1 MGIGSS
7 FGLKVI
13 LMMIL
18 VVLIVC
24 GLLAFSLVSHE
35 RNALRDVQKQLISAF
50 EKQNRLI
57 EGAFSTLEAD
67 SAKNLSASFDE
78 KKILLEKMMST
89 IGITP
94 LLNSDLALLDEYVE
108 ALSKDRDVA
117 YAVYRDKKGNAVT
130 TVMREPDNKGRLIT
144 SDAPIEFR
152 GEKLGSFRM
161 GLSWNSVEKQ
171 LGASSELMKNVSQ
184 AMNADVKA
192 ALKGTDSFIAS
203 SVQEGAVRSLV
214 LSAISV
220 GILALLLASVIW
232 RMVLTPIRKITSVAT
247 EVVSSGNFQKRVDV
261 GQRRDEL
268 GQLATAFNQMISRLN
283 EIINGIAQQIK
294 SNSNTAKN
302 LSENVASSVGEMTA
316 TIEAI
321 SSTIQNVN
329 SGVNA
334 QAKST
339 EGTAE
344 TMQRMVVST
353 KGVSANAKR
362 GVELAQSTMQFAREG
377 LDASQKAVE
386 KITTVSDASQEI
398 TKNVTTLGDRSG
410 EIGRIVE
417 VITSIADQTNLLAL
431 NAAIEAARAGEAG
444 RGFAVV
450 AEEVRKLAENSGK
463 AADQIG
469 KLIRSIQLETA
480 KTVDSV
486 KNASEQVSE
495 GQITISKVRQALDK
509 IAEAADQTVNQV
521 NNILNVTGEQA
532 QSAESVYAEIKK
544 VAVIAVES
552 AASTKD
558 AAVSIKDMNVSMAGI
573 ADNFEKLDEI
583 ITALREL
590 VQKFNL

>member
-1 MGIGSS
+1 MGIASS
-7 FGLKVI
+7 FGLKIIATMV
-13 LMMIL
+13 L
-18 VVLIVC
+18 VVMAVC
-24 GLLAFSLVSHE
+24 GVLGYSLVQHE
-35 RNALRDVQKQLISAF
+35 RRALQKVQERLTAEFEKERRMIEEAFAQLETISA
-50 EKQNRLI
+50 N
-57 EGAFSTLEAD
+57 
-67 SAKNLSASFDE
+67 NLNASLNE
-78 KKILLEKMMST
+78 KKTLLENLMTT
-89 IGITP
+89 IGVTP
-94 LLNSDLALLDEYVE
+94 LLNLDLALLDEYVG
-108 ALSKDRDVA
+108 ALKKDRDVA
-117 YAVYRDKKGNAVT
+117 YAVYHDSKGKVIT
-130 TVMREPDNKGRLIT
+130 TMASKPANTSGLINVEI
-144 SDAPIEFR
+144 PILFQ
-152 GEKLGSFRM
+152 KDTLGTFHM
-161 GLSWNSVEKQ
+161 GLSRTAVEKQ
-171 LGASSELMKNVSQ
+171 LAATNELIRGASGEMRANVDRTLKET
-184 AMNADVKA
+184 DV
-192 ALKGTDSFIAS
+192 FIAS
-203 SVQEGAVRSLV
+203 TVKSGAVFSLV
-214 LSAISV
+214 LLSV
-220 GILALLLASVIW
+220 SIGILALLLAFLIW
-232 RMVLTPIRKITSVAT
+232 RMVLRPIQKITSVAS
-247 EVVSSGNFQKRVDV
+247 EVVASGNLQKRVDV
-261 GQRRDEL
+261 GRRSDEL

-344 TMQRMVVST
+344 TMQRMVAST

-362 GVELAQSTMQFAREG
+362 GVELAKSTMRFAREG
-377 LDASQKAVE
+377 LDASQNAVE
-386 KITTVSDASQEI
+386 KITSVSDASQEI

-450 AEEVRKLAENSGK
+450 AEEVRKLAESSGK

-509 IAEAADQTVNQV
+509 ITEAADQTVNQV
-521 NNILNVTGEQA
+521 NDILNVTGEQA

-544 VAVIAVES
+544 VAAIAVES

-558 AAVSIKDMNVSMAGI
+558 AAVSFKDMNASMAGI

-590 VQKFNL
+590 VQKFNM